1 MVNNMMKVYNTGE
14 TPKMLKE
21 KYNPEG
27 SILRKAQMRML
38 DMLLYIDGVCKKL
51 NIEYRLDSGNVLG
64 AVRHGGFI
72 PWDDDVD
79 IVILRKDCPKLCK
92 YLLENPH
99 PQYVLQYHKTD
110 PGYCGFWPVLRDLK
124 SEYIQNSDVHNA
136 RKYRGLQVDIFPLE
150 EGLTPF
156 FIKIS
161 GHITYLNEKHFVL
174 KHKKIADIIYRF
186 QKYIIHPVFR
196 FLDVF
201 TGAKDTAMY
210 AYGISCGTNIPK
222 SFLKDYKPILFEEH
236 YFPGPSDPYEYCK
249 KIYGNY
255 MKLPPID
262 KRDHHKAQYKI
273 WD

>member
-1 MVNNMMKVYNTGE
+1 MIKVYNTGE
-14 TPKMLKE
+14 TTEMLKD

-27 SILRKAQMRML
+27 SILRKAQLRML
-38 DMLLYIDGVCKKL
+38 DMLLYIDVVCKKL

-79 IVILRKDCPKLCK
+79 IVILRKDCPKLCR

-110 PGYCGFWPVLRDLK
+110 FGYLGFWFVLRDLK

-136 RKYRGLQVDIFPLE
+136 RKYRGLQVDIFPIE
-150 EGLTPF
+150 EGLTPLF
-156 FIKIS
+156 MKIA
-161 GHITYLNEKHFVL
+161 GHITYLNEKYFAL
-174 KHKKIADIIYRF
+174 RHKKIADIIYKL
-186 QKYIIHPVFR
+186 QKNILHPVLR
-196 FLDVF
+196 ILDKFSGVKG
-201 TGAKDTAMY
+201 TCMY
-210 AYGISCGTNIPK
+210 SYGIPFMFQFPK
-222 SFLKDYKPILFEEH
+222 SYIADYKPILYEGY
-236 YFPGPSDPYEYCK
+236 YFPGPSDPDAFCK
-249 KIYGNY
+249 MMYGNY
-255 MKLPPID
+255 MDLPPVD